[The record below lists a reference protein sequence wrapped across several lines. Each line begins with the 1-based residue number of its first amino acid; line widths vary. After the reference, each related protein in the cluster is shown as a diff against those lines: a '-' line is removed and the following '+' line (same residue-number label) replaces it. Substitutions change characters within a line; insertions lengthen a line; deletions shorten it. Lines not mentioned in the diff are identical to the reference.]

1 MRASEY
7 PDAVHADLAT
17 TLDLFKLLGDPT
29 RVRLLALVRQQEL
42 TVAELVRATGLPQ
55 PRVSTHLRRLREAG
69 LVVDRREGSSAFYGM
84 PDSGWPEQ
92 VQAAWRPLQD
102 VQDEVLQSDARR
114 LRQVLE
120 ARSNDTTSWAD
131 AVAGRMARHY
141 SPGRTWQSLGR
152 GLAGLCRLGRVLD
165 VASGDGALAE
175 LLAPRA
181 DTILCLDLSEAV
193 VVSGRRRLA
202 HLPNVRFERGDMHDI
217 PVGDDS
223 VDHLL
228 LMAALCYA
236 TDPHRVLCEARR
248 VLAPDGDL
256 VLVDLCA
263 HPHEDVVADYGHVQ
277 RGFEPAQLRRWLQD
291 AGFEV
296 DLCAPTGRERRP
308 PHFEILTAYARTP
321 SA

>member
-1 MRASEY
+1 MPM
-7 PDAVHADLAT
+7 PDLND
-17 TLDLFKLLGDPT
+17 TLEVFKLLGDPT
-29 RVRLLALVRQQEL
+29 RVRLLAMLRDQEL
-42 TVAELVRATGLPQ
+42 TVAEMVKATGLPQ

-69 LVVDRREGSSAFYGM
+69 VVLDRREGSSAFYGL
-84 PDSGWPEQ
+84 PEGGWSTE
-92 VQAAWRPLQD
+92 VKAAWGAIER
-102 VQDEVLQSDARR
+102 VQDGVLEADARR
-114 LRQVLE
+114 LQDVLE
-120 ARSNDTTSWAD
+120 ARSVDTTSWAD

-181 DTILCLDLSEAV
+181 RSVTCVDLSDNV
-193 VVSGRRRLA
+193 VTSGRRRLS
-202 HLPNVRFERGDMHDI
+202 HLGNVRFMRGDMHDL
-217 PVGDDS
+217 PVEDGS

-228 LMAALCYA
+228 LLAALCYA
-236 TDPHRVLCEARR
+236 SDPCQVLREARR
-248 VLAPDGDL
+248 VLTPDGDL
-256 VLVDLCA
+256 IAVDLCA
-263 HPHEDVVADYGHVQ
+263 HPHADVVAGYGHVQ
-277 RGFEPAQLRRWLQD
+277 HGFEPSQLRRWLGE

-308 PHFEILTAYARTP
+308 PHFEILTVYARTP